1 MLQISNEGPRQQQH
15 STTRRYTSL
24 CYECNAAY
32 ARTDMQNCIDVR
44 DLSAAATR
52 DGSCRIQNLYVEV
65 AQSRH
70 RRRRRVDDD
79 HQYIRTV
86 CIRIQFQ

>member
-1 MLQISNEGPRQQQH
+1 MLQISNEGPPT
-15 STTRRYTSL
+15 TTRRYTSL

-52 DGSCRIQNLYVEV
+52 DGSCRIQNLYVEI

-70 RRRRRVDDD
+70 RRRRVDDD